1 MFEGIIVWITSSF
14 SILLLWRKSVRKKMQ
29 AKGSRTCICTICKKR
44 HCECLRDFKKEFQL

>member
-1 MFEGIIVWITSSF
+1 MFEGIIVLFTSSF

-29 AKGSRTCICTICKKR
+29 TKARTYTCTICKKR